1 MKQLILFLLLFL
13 LVVPMYGQVIEG
25 VKHIEIVSE
34 IQDTMALL
42 NKKDIDKINQVFF
55 EKEKLDSLN
64 RTNEELVSLYQ
75 AKCLSLLNISSL
87 KDDIIKDKDLLIDET
102 KDALEAKYEDQKLE
116 TKKMRN
122 KKLIWQGI
130 SIAEIAIFL
139 IIIL

>member
-55 EKEKLDSLN
+55 EREKLDSLN
-64 RTNEELVSLYQ
+64 RANEELISLYQ
-75 AKCLSLLNISSL
+75 AKCLSLLNMSSL

-122 KKLIWQGI
+122 KKLI
-130 SIAEIAIFL
+130 
-139 IIIL
+139 

>member
-55 EKEKLDSLN
+55 EREKLDSLN
-64 RTNEELVSLYQ
+64 RANEELISLYQ

-116 TKKMRN
+116 TKKMKN
-122 KKLIWQGI
+122 KKLI
-130 SIAEIAIFL
+130 
-139 IIIL
+139 

>member
-55 EKEKLDSLN
+55 EREKLDSLN
-64 RTNEELVSLYQ
+64 RANEELISLYQ
-75 AKCLSLLNISSL
+75 VKCLSLLNISSL

-102 KDALEAKYEDQKLE
+102 KTSLEAKYEDQKLE

-122 KKLIWQGI
+122 KKLI
-130 SIAEIAIFL
+130 
-139 IIIL
+139 

>member
-1 MKQLILFLLLFL
+1 MKQLILFLLLL
-13 LVVPMYGQVIEG
+13 LTIPIYGQVIEG

-55 EKEKLDSLN
+55 EREKLDSLN
-64 RTNEELVSLYQ
+64 KANEELISLYQ

-102 KDALEAKYEDQKLE
+102 KTSLEAKYEDQKLE
-116 TKKMRN
+116 TKKMKN

>member
-13 LVVPMYGQVIEG
+13 LIVPMYGQVIEG

-55 EKEKLDSLN
+55 EREKLDSLN
-64 RTNEELVSLYQ
+64 RANEELISLYQ

>member
-55 EKEKLDSLN
+55 EREKLDSLN
-64 RTNEELVSLYQ
+64 KANEELISLYQ

>member
-42 NKKDIDKINQVFF
+42 NKKDIDKINQIFF
-55 EKEKLDSLN
+55 EREKLDSLN
-64 RTNEELVSLYQ
+64 RANEELISLYQ
-75 AKCLSLLNISSL
+75 TKCLSLLNISSL

-102 KDALEAKYEDQKLE
+102 KTSLEAKYEDQKLE

-122 KKLIWQGI
+122 KKLI
-130 SIAEIAIFL
+130 
-139 IIIL
+139 

>member
-13 LVVPMYGQVIEG
+13 LVVPIYGQVIEG

-55 EKEKLDSLN
+55 EREKLDSLN
-64 RTNEELVSLYQ
+64 RANEELISLYQ

>member
-55 EKEKLDSLN
+55 EREKLDSLN
-64 RTNEELVSLYQ
+64 RTNEELISLYQ

-102 KDALEAKYEDQKLE
+102 KTSLEAKYEDQKLE

>member
-13 LVVPMYGQVIEG
+13 LVVPIYGQVIEG

-55 EKEKLDSLN
+55 EREKLDSLN
-64 RTNEELVSLYQ
+64 RANEELVSLYQ
-75 AKCLSLLNISSL
+75 VKCLSLLNISSL

-102 KDALEAKYEDQKLE
+102 KTSLEAKYEDQKLE

-122 KKLIWQGI
+122 KKLI
-130 SIAEIAIFL
+130 
-139 IIIL
+139 

>member
-13 LVVPMYGQVIEG
+13 LVVPMYGQVIER

-55 EKEKLDSLN
+55 EREKLDSLN
-64 RTNEELVSLYQ
+64 RTNEELISLYQ

-102 KDALEAKYEDQKLE
+102 KTSLEAKYEDQKLE

>member
-55 EKEKLDSLN
+55 EREKLDSLN
-64 RTNEELVSLYQ
+64 RTNEELISLYQ
-75 AKCLSLLNISSL
+75 AKCLSLLNMSSL

>member
-55 EKEKLDSLN
+55 EREKLDSLN
-64 RTNEELVSLYQ
+64 KVNEDLVMVYQ
-75 AKCLSLLNISSL
+75 AKCLQLLQISDL
-87 KDDIIKDKDLLIDET
+87 KDGIIKDKDFLINET

>member
-13 LVVPMYGQVIEG
+13 LIVPMYGQVIEG

-42 NKKDIDKINQVFF
+42 NKKDIDKINQIFF
-55 EKEKLDSLN
+55 EREKLDSLN
-64 RTNEELVSLYQ
+64 RANEELISLYQ

-122 KKLIWQGI
+122 KKLI
-130 SIAEIAIFL
+130 
-139 IIIL
+139 

>member
-55 EKEKLDSLN
+55 EREKLDSLN
-64 RTNEELVSLYQ
+64 KVNEDLVMVYQ
-75 AKCLSLLNISSL
+75 AKCLQLLQISDL
-87 KDDIIKDKDLLIDET
+87 KDGIIKDKDFLINET

-122 KKLIWQGI
+122 KKLI
-130 SIAEIAIFL
+130 
-139 IIIL
+139 

>member
-55 EKEKLDSLN
+55 EREKLDSLN
-64 RTNEELVSLYQ
+64 RANEELISLYQ
-75 AKCLSLLNISSL
+75 AKCLSLLNINSL
-87 KDDIIKDKDLLIDET
+87 KDDIIKDKDLLINET
-102 KDALEAKYEDQKLE
+102 KISLEAKYEDQKLE

>member
-102 KDALEAKYEDQKLE
+102 KTSLEAKYEDQKLE

>member
-13 LVVPMYGQVIEG
+13 LVVPMYGQVIER

-55 EKEKLDSLN
+55 EREKLDSLN
-64 RTNEELVSLYQ
+64 RANEELISLYQ
-75 AKCLSLLNISSL
+75 VKCLSLLNISSL

-116 TKKMRN
+116 TKKMKN

-139 IIIL
+139 IIVL

>member
-13 LVVPMYGQVIEG
+13 LVVPMYGQVIER

-55 EKEKLDSLN
+55 EREKLDSLN
-64 RTNEELVSLYQ
+64 RANEELISLYQ

-102 KDALEAKYEDQKLE
+102 KTSLEAKYEDQKLE

-122 KKLIWQGI
+122 KKLI
-130 SIAEIAIFL
+130 
-139 IIIL
+139 

>member
-55 EKEKLDSLN
+55 EREKLDSLN
-64 RTNEELVSLYQ
+64 RVNEELISLYQ

-102 KDALEAKYEDQKLE
+102 KTSLEAKYEDQKLE

-139 IIIL
+139 IIVL

>member
-1 MKQLILFLLLFL
+1 MKQLILFLLLL
-13 LVVPMYGQVIEG
+13 LTIPIYGQVIEG
-25 VKHIEIVSE
+25 VKHIEIVSG

-42 NKKDIDKINQVFF
+42 NKPDIDKINWVFF
-55 EKEKLDSLN
+55 ERNKLDSLN
-64 RTNEELVSLYQ
+64 KVNEELVMAYQ
-75 AKCLSLLNISSL
+75 AKCLQLLQISDL
-87 KDDIIKDKDLLIDET
+87 KDGIIKDKDLLIDET

-116 TKKMRN
+116 TKKMKN